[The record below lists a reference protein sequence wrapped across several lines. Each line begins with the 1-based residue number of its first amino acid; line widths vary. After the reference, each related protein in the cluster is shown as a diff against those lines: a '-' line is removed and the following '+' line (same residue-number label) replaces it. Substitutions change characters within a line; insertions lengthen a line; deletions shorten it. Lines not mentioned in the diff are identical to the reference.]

1 MADPRFPRP
10 IAITPILVGVCL
22 WTYFY
27 LINPERTPD
36 IVTLV
41 FFALALAPYS
51 ICLAI
56 LFRGKGHPYYAFF
69 GAVGSLVGDCV
80 ILYPIVI
87 APTSSTSALGI
98 LAVPFHNL
106 FLFGPAALLVAALL
120 QGVRRARKA
129 P

>member
-1 MADPRFPRP
+1 MTDPNDETLWRNRF
-10 IAITPILVGVCL
+10 I
-22 WTYFY
+22 
-27 LINPERTPD
+27 LINLLR
-36 IVTLV
+36 IGGTLVV
-41 FFALALAPYS
+41 FFALALAPYI